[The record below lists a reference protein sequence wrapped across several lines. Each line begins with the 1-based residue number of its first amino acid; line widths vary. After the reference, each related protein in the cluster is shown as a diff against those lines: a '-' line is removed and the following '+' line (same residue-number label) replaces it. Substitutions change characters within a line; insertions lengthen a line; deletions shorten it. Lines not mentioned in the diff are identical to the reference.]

1 MKFSCPISI
10 KNCGFS
16 FRLTYKLLIG
26 GCHNVFLT
34 FMIVIGWTRMQN
46 SEKQHPPLGQ
56 TRKHP
61 TLQESLDFE
70 RIVAPLASFDTI
82 DLGDDDL
89 TPTDEVQPI
98 SSHTC
103 APSSANKKLT
113 GSSCCQVTRPSDL
126 RNLHAKQGIPQ
137 DCELQDQDLTPTTE
151 QATPSKLVDKF
162 CTSSSQ
168 NTSKSHG
175 DEGLINSDTTRDTSL
190 PSVNYIKRGVEN
202 VSNAVD
208 CPKASMSNTAPQ
220 AAEAKAKENK
230 KPKKQ
235 RKRTNSS
242 SSSEWSDD
250 ETSKGSAGVSW
261 SRRVHIYGRIN
272 KSPTPSSPRLS
283 LPPPPKET
291 FPKDSSIETV
301 EIVDLSKASASKRK
315 AYLKKLQRL
324 QVKTNPIERPRSTT
338 PINIFTLDEYVHYSS
353 PEASP
358 GADKIKIKL
367 PDEEFSPRNA
377 EKDNLCFNFN
387 EEDLF
392 SHTRSGI
399 LVTNDAQVPT
409 NPQSPRRVL
418 IPPSLTPTSS
428 PSRSAAS
435 SPRSPRY
442 IYCPSTNTHFQYPGE
457 VGEHQPAVSGLV
469 FNNNWVKFEDSSSA
483 GKTLRSLSETKP
495 QSQPVTLPASTKP
508 KSPQNLSE
516 DTEEI
521 LEVRVVEDG
530 SAKRDCSIKILPA
543 DTSQSAPILE
553 SKVPNVA
560 TAIASALKNTDD
572 DVEDDKTESPCPAA
586 DESSAV
592 KEANCQ
598 KVRHSVV
605 LMNTYSS
612 TKK

>member
-1 MKFSCPISI
+1 
-10 KNCGFS
+10 
-16 FRLTYKLLIG
+16 
-26 GCHNVFLT
+26 
-34 FMIVIGWTRMQN
+34 MQK

-56 TRKHP
+56 TRKPP

-103 APSSANKKLT
+103 ATSFTNKNLTVSST
-113 GSSCCQVTRPSDL
+113 GQATRPSDL
-126 RNLHAKQGIPQ
+126 KSLHTKQAVAQ
-137 DCELQDQDLTPTTE
+137 DCALHDQDLTPTTE
-151 QATPSKLVDKF
+151 QGTPSKLVDKF
-162 CTSSSQ
+162 HSPTSQ
-168 NTSKSHG
+168 NRSKCHSG
-175 DEGLINSDTTRDTSL
+175 EGLDTSNTARAISP
-190 PSVNYIKRGVEN
+190 PSVNYTESSVEN
-202 VSNAVD
+202 VSNAVGGH
-208 CPKASMSNTAPQ
+208 KASMSNTAPQ
-220 AAEAKAKENK
+220 VAEAKAKQNK

-250 ETSKGSAGVSW
+250 ESSKGSAGVSW
-261 SRRVHIYGRIN
+261 SRRVHIYGKIN
-272 KSPTPSSPRLS
+272 KSPTPSSPGLA
-283 LPPPPKET
+283 LPPLPKET
-291 FPKDSSIETV
+291 SPKDSSIETV
-301 EIVDLSKASASKRK
+301 EILDLSKASASKKK

-457 VGEHQPAVSGLV
+457 TAEHQPAVSGLV
-469 FNNNWVKFEDSSSA
+469 CNNNWVRFEDSSSS
-483 GKTLRSLSETKP
+483 GKPVRSLSQAKP
-495 QSQPVTLPASTKP
+495 QSKPVTLPTSVKP
-508 KSPQNLSE
+508 NSPQNISG

-530 SAKRDCSIKILPA
+530 NAKRDCSIKILPA
-543 DTSQSAPILE
+543 ETSHSAPVLE

-560 TAIASALKNTDD
+560 TAIASALNNTDDD
-572 DVEDDKTESPCPAA
+572 DVEDDKIEPPNKAAEQSSP
-586 DESSAV
+586 V
-592 KEANCQ
+592 KETNCQ
-598 KVRHSVV
+598 KVRD
-605 LMNTYSS
+605 
-612 TKK
+612 